1 MCLPC
6 FLSCS
11 VLFFSCV
18 YFSVVSFHKR
28 DCLKSANALSKKIM
42 MTYMLICF
50 SSDWWMNLLIYT
62 FKNFKPV
69 LCVGFFKVHVY
80 FLSVVCVCLY
90 FYVSFGGVHFFVLW
104 SHGNLTSGRGL
115 CGCGYGT
122 WKSEFCR
129 SFNWYTTSVRSVR
142 AAQYQFYFCHGFMDV
157 LWTVAL
163 QLNMLT
169 WKPPCFGW
177 VTGSHVHIIV
187 LLGRQG

>member
-1 MCLPC
+1 MRTLCQKRLWWLTC
-6 FLSCS
+6 WFVFHLIDGWIYWFILLKILNLFY
-11 VLFFSCV
+11 VLAFSKCMYIFYLLCVCV
-18 YFSVVSFHKR
+18 YIF
-28 DCLKSANALSKKIM
+28 M
-42 MTYMLICF
+42 
-50 SSDWWMNLLIYT
+50 
-62 FKNFKPV
+62 
-69 LCVGFFKVHVY
+69 
-80 FLSVVCVCLY
+80 FL
-90 FYVSFGGVHFFVLW
+90 FGGVHFFVLW

-115 CGCGYGT
+115 CGCGCGT
-122 WKSEFCR
+122 WESEFCR

-142 AAQYQFYFCHGFMDV
+142 AAQYQFYFCRGFMDV